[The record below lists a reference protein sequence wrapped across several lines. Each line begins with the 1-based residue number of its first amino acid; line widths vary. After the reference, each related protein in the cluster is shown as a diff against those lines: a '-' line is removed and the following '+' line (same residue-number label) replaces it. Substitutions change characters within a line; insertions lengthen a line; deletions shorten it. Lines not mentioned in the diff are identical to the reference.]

1 MPMHLGKNR
10 IHQHTQ
16 QRYLKL
22 VFLCIRIIFIF
33 SFKFAS
39 RLKPYIQP
47 LCSLPP
53 SPMDDQ
59 AKKLHDHGNEEFKR
73 SNFIA
78 ARDAYTSL
86 LSYICSAGVRPDLG
100 YLGTI
105 LSNRAAVY
113 LKLGLPE
120 LAWSDAA
127 YSLHL
132 DAANIKAA
140 YRLSMCYY
148 EMGFPKLAKALLGT
162 HLTQGKASNGTGNSL
177 NSTTTT
183 TNNAELDTMAVLMKL
198 CSSSGAT
205 LPQDILAQATAAGI
219 DPAESVL
226 AICYRDYAW
235 ENKKKNKL
243 SLRMIRQELFGDCES
258 VCLQQLDSVGRGL
271 VAKRNMRLGE
281 VVFEARPG
289 ITAFG
294 RGFQC
299 QCCLADYRALA
310 GAGPVFACPKC
321 KECFCSLACYR
332 EAVDNWHG
340 VLCGKSLKE
349 LASLNDSF
357 PIYARSSMMLLKC
370 FAIARQKNIS
380 PLEIP
385 QIRYLKRIKESAIC
399 GLLDNDLSPVSFH
412 IPSRFADAY
421 RMAIEILGI
430 KFDVKFDWWVWLTLH
445 RILVLNVIPYEN
457 EYKWLV
463 PGFCMVNHS
472 GRANVAFEEVPVIPR
487 RFRLVVKRP
496 VQKGEELCA
505 AYVSYSSEEERVKA
519 LLRYGIVQQ

>member
-1 MPMHLGKNR
+1 
-10 IHQHTQ
+10 
-16 QRYLKL
+16 
-22 VFLCIRIIFIF
+22 
-33 SFKFAS
+33 
-39 RLKPYIQP
+39 
-47 LCSLPP
+47 
-53 SPMDDQ
+53 MDDQ
-59 AKKLHDHGNEEFKR
+59 AKRLHDHGNEEFKR
-73 SNFIA
+73 SNFLA

-86 LSYICSAGVRPDLG
+86 LSHICSPGIRPDLG

-162 HLTQGKASNGTGNSL
+162 HLAQGKSNNS
-177 NSTTTT
+177 ST
-183 TNNAELDTMAVLMKL
+183 AELDTMAVLMKL
-198 CSSSGAT
+198 CSNSGAT
-205 LPQDILAQATAAGI
+205 LPQDILAQATAAGV
-219 DPAESVL
+219 DPSESVL
-226 AICYRDYAW
+226 SISYRDYLW

-243 SLRMIRQELFGDCES
+243 SLRMIRQELFGDCEA

-271 VAKRNMRLGE
+271 VAKRNMRVGE
-281 VVFEARPG
+281 VVFEAKPAL
-289 ITAFG
+289 TAFG
-294 RGFQC
+294 KGFQC
-299 QCCLADYRALA
+299 HCCLGDYRALA
-310 GAGPVFACPKC
+310 GVGPVFSCPRC

-340 VLCGKSLKE
+340 VLCGKSLRE
-349 LASLNDSF
+349 LTALNDSF

-370 FAIARQKNIS
+370 FAMAKQKNIS
-380 PLEIP
+380 PLELP

-421 RMAIEILGI
+421 RLAMEILGI
-430 KFDVKFDWWVWLTLH
+430 KFDARFDWWVWLTVH
-445 RILVLNVIPYEN
+445 RVLVLNVIPYEN

-463 PGFCMVNHS
+463 AGFSLVNHS
-472 GRANVAFEEVPVIPR
+472 ARANVAFEEVPVIPR
-487 RFRLVVKRP
+487 RIRLVVKRA